1 MWMKC
6 DSVRFPCPLE
16 CSNDDRFDSFNL
28 KFHLKKC
35 PKQKVKC
42 LVCETDFLYRDKDIH
57 NCVEALKKQKKQQ
70 DEKLTKFKKEA
81 KLLQQMIIDDEC
93 LFACPKMVMHAKE
106 HTQLRVATSEV

>member
-1 MWMKC
+1 MKC

-16 CSNDDRFDSFNL
+16 CSNDQRFDSFNL

-42 LVCETDFLYRDKDIH
+42 LVCETDFLYKDKEIH

-70 DEKLTKFKKEA
+70 DEKLSKFKKEA
-81 KLLQQMIIDDEC
+81 KLLQ
-93 LFACPKMVMHAKE
+93 
-106 HTQLRVATSEV
+106 